1 MTGNKRQEKTM
12 KIGVLGNIA
21 KIKTVETVEE
31 ILHFLQMLGYE
42 TASFFTPAEI
52 DGVDAVLVLGGDGA
66 ILHAALPAA
75 QKGIKIIGINY
86 GTLGFL
92 TEYEKAERDRVA
104 ELLTHLK
111 QGDCRIVKRSLLQL
125 NIVGERFYALN
136 EIAIQRD
143 YGFNSEI
150 TTQILKLQVE
160 AKEGTDLISGDGL
173 LICTPTGS
181 TAYSLSAGGAIL
193 TPEVPVF
200 MMTPI
205 CAFSM
210 RARPIVFSD
219 TDEFTIRV
227 SKGKSMILADGRAI
241 AALNEGAE
249 LHIKKAPFTA
259 DFPVKE
265 DSDFFARIRNKLG

>member
-66 ILHAALPAA
+66 ILHAALPVA

-125 NIVGERFYALN
+125 DIVGERFYALN